1 MQIIILHS
9 NIKTV
14 SLQNL
19 SVYWLPDEGNT
30 VEEKNVVNNN

>member
-1 MQIIILHS
+1 MLHS

-19 SVYWLPDEGNT
+19 SVYWMPDEGNT
-30 VEEKNVVNNN
+30 VGERMW

>member
-1 MQIIILHS
+1 MPKMQAIMLYS

-30 VEEKNVVNNN
+30 VDERMW

>member
-1 MQIIILHS
+1 MPKMQTIMLHS
-9 NIKTV
+9 NIKNV

-30 VEEKNVVNNN
+30 VDERMW

>member
-1 MQIIILHS
+1 MPKMQAIMLHS

-19 SVYWLPDEGNT
+19 SVYWLLMGAIR
-30 VEEKNVVNNN
+30 